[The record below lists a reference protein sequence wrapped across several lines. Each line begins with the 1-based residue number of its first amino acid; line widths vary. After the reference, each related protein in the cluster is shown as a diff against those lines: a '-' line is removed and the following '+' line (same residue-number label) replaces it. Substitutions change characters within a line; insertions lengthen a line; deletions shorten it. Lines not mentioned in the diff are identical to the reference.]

1 MSLEPMEEW
10 ERPFFDTR
18 MHACPMQT
26 HSTSF
31 QLVDERGDGTPYAGL
46 AYEATDYEGAIYL
59 GVLDETGTGKVNRHY
74 CGPVVLKVDQAYQG
88 SDKTYVRKVGREHY
102 PLPITELQ
110 VRAEKTRFLNPS
122 GARTQSNPA
131 QAQAGFFC
139 QVEVSELVAH
149 RAHLPPLALR
159 NFPPQHHVHSL
170 MRRPSEAAA
179 MAELG
184 FGPTPPKVQG
194 IALLPNKHHVLE
206 VRPLRALSPVLSTG
220 EEFCSLNLYQ
230 LALMATLSYSP
241 FGQVPATQPV
251 VSDSVSFPTQPSV
264 GNWFGDA
271 LAKSDELW
279 QVDAQQAGGKTYYPL
294 YADVAYSKRL
304 EIVPFDPELY
314 PEVNSPE
321 LGAGQEH
328 PAKLHYLDDAE
339 NDDGTD
345 SQAFITHNDELVLLA
360 VRGTAGGADV
370 LRDLDAAQVPF
381 EEGLGKVH
389 SGFYDSAKAV
399 RTFVATY
406 LDKFYSGQKL
416 VITGHSLGGAVALLV
431 AEMLRLREGFT
442 YDILLYTYGS
452 PRVGDKTF
460 VENAKALVHHRIVNQ
475 NDPVPSVPAT
485 WMNTSWRMSGMGAV
499 LTFFNPALGGVV
511 LFLSPINITGESY
524 THHGTLRHFMPVSF
538 ADGHKSAIL
547 WTPGCKTIT
556 ERGGAAVCAKA
567 LDAKNGLPKRGGLL
581 QQMMDNAHHKMVVSY
596 IPHCWASLRRAQE
609 ALQEGRTL
617 VTSTEYDRVHE
628 ALQDFETQ
636 LREKEAAARGSVRE
650 RQIVG
655 PLRAEIG
662 RLQETAA
669 RLKDLSGER
678 VTEAKVYGRVTDQP
692 EVLAMSLDRWLAHPF
707 NRTQEQLAMAPPDAD
722 SNDRAIAALVGGHV
736 PGATFNLDIDAIG

>member
-1 MSLEPMEEW
+1 MIGHIKGGDELYKDLRN
-10 ERPFFDTR
+10 RP
-18 MHACPMQT
+18 
-26 HSTSF
+26 
-31 QLVDERGDGTPYAGL
+31 
-46 AYEATDYEGAIYL
+46 
-59 GVLDETGTGKVNRHY
+59 
-74 CGPVVLKVDQAYQG
+74 
-88 SDKTYVRKVGREHY
+88 HY

-149 RAHLPPLALR
+149 RAHLPPLAPR

-241 FGQVPATQPV
+241 FGQVPAKQPV

-314 PEVNSPE
+314 PDVNSPD
-321 LGAGQEH
+321 LGVRQEH
-328 PAKLHYLDDAE
+328 PDRLHYFDDAKKD
-339 NDDGTD
+339 NRTD
-345 SQAFITHNDELVLLA
+345 SQAFITHNDELILLA

-381 EEGLGKVH
+381 EKTNGKVH
-389 SGFYDSAKAV
+389 NGFYGSAKV
-399 RTFVATY
+399 VHEFVTTY

-431 AEMLRLREGFT
+431 AEMLRSNQK
-442 YDILLYTYGS
+442 YAANIVLYTYGS

-475 NDPVPSVPAT
+475 NDPVPSVPAI
-485 WMNTSWRMSGMGAV
+485 WMNTSWRMSGAGLLFMLA
-499 LTFFNPALGGVV
+499 NPAIGGVV
-511 LFLSPINITGESY
+511 LFLSPVNITGEPY

-567 LDAKNGLPKRGGLL
+567 LDAKNGLPKRGGCCNKWWITPTTRWSSATSRIAGPPCAVRKRL
-581 QQMMDNAHHKMVVSY
+581 
-596 IPHCWASLRRAQE
+596 CRR
-609 ALQEGRTL
+609 G
-617 VTSTEYDRVHE
+617 
-628 ALQDFETQ
+628 
-636 LREKEAAARGSVRE
+636 
-650 RQIVG
+650 
-655 PLRAEIG
+655 
-662 RLQETAA
+662 
-669 RLKDLSGER
+669 
-678 VTEAKVYGRVTDQP
+678 
-692 EVLAMSLDRWLAHPF
+692 
-707 NRTQEQLAMAPPDAD
+707 APW
-722 SNDRAIAALVGGHV
+722 
-736 PGATFNLDIDAIG
+736 